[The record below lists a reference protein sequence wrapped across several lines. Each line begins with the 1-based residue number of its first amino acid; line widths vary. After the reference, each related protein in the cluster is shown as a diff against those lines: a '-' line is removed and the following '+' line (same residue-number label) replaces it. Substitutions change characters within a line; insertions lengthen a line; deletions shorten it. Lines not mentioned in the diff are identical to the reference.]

1 MQNIQEKKIS
11 GNLLEIS
18 HFVIY
23 VGRPSPSKVQTS
35 YLMPPSKMDDFQIG
49 PDGFLLKVSWT
60 ASQLK
65 QHQGSLQAG
74 GLLLVR
80 GHKLLG

>member
-1 MQNIQEKKIS
+1 MLD
-11 GNLLEIS
+11 G
-18 HFVIY
+18 
-23 VGRPSPSKVQTS
+23 PSKVQTS
-35 YLMPPSKMDDFQIG
+35 YLMPPSKIDDFQIG

-74 GLLLVR
+74 GLLLVT
-80 GHKLLG
+80 